1 MIDTPRQATDEH
13 VVLIRPSVGWVPIQ
27 FDEIWRYRELFA
39 FLAWRD
45 IKVRYKQTAFGA
57 GWAVGQ
63 PLLGMIVFT
72 VLFGRLAG
80 IGTGAIPYAL
90 FAYSGL
96 VLWNLFAN
104 SLGQASTSLVSN
116 VHLVS
121 KIYFPRF
128 ALPTASVLS
137 YIVDFVISF
146 LLLLVLIAAYGADFR
161 PTLAVAPLFALLV
174 LLVCLGAGFVLAAL
188 SARYRDVKF
197 ALPFLIQ
204 IWFFTVPIVYPA
216 SLFKH
221 WQTLYSLNPMV
232 GPIEGFRWA
241 VFGGAFPWLSFL
253 VSVGMASAIFLGG
266 AYYFRRVERTFADVI

>member
-1 MIDTPRQATDEH
+1 
-13 VVLIRPSVGWVPIQ
+13 
-27 FDEIWRYRELFA
+27 
-39 FLAWRD
+39 
-45 IKVRYKQTAFGA
+45 VRYKQTAFGA
-57 GWAVGQ
+57 AWAVGQ

-72 VLFGRLAG
+72 VLFGRLAK
-80 IGTGAIPYAL
+80 INTGTTPYAL

-96 VLWNLFAN
+96 VLWNLFSN

-137 YIVDFVISF
+137 YVVDFVISF
-146 LLLLVLIAAYGADFR
+146 LLLLALIAAYGTGFR
-161 PTLAVAPLFALLV
+161 PTLALAPLFALLV

-216 SLFKH
+216 SLFKK

-241 VFGGAFPWLSFL
+241 VFGGTFPWLSFL

-266 AYYFRRVERTFADVI
+266 AYYFRRVERTFADVL